1 MTEWWKGKL
10 VFNKILQE
18 MARIPKDKALH
29 FIWGSVI
36 ASAGAVF
43 GGVVVGAVLAFL
55 VGVLKEVYDY
65 YTYRD
70 FDIEDILFTLSGAV
84 VALAPAVVL

>member
-1 MTEWWKGKL
+1 ML
-10 VFNKILQE
+10 NKILNE
-18 MARIPKDKALH
+18 VSRIPKDKALH
-29 FIWGSVI
+29 FMCGSVI

-43 GGVVVGAVLAFL
+43 GGVMVGAGLAFL
-55 VGVLKEVYDY
+55 AGVLKEVYDY

-70 FDIEDILFTLSGAV
+70 FDIEDILFTLAGAV